1 MASTIQIKRGTGS
14 AVPSGLA
21 DGELAINLDNGKLY
35 FGSGSTSV
43 NSFRFTNL
51 TAENYIVSSSVTNI
65 TTKTLSG
72 STQFGDSA
80 DDIHNMTG
88 SLRVSGS
95 STGEHYII
103 GNNVGIGTDNPAF
116 DLHIGDNSNSIFG
129 ANLGSDGL
137 LIAPVANNVRV
148 IIEGDADA
156 SITLVDDGAS
166 SNEQAMMLQ
175 TDGGFTKFRSLND
188 DTSGHSD
195 NIIVM
200 NHDNGKV
207 GIGSSSPS
215 AILEISGSNDVNE
228 LIRLVGDSSTMTFVN
243 DGGAT
248 RAFFQ
253 LNGTGLDI
261 EYLIGR
267 DAQMNIE
274 SADTATGWGVG
285 TWGESTWGTARDVA
299 SDTVALEATQ
309 WSLELWGDDLLANNR
324 NGQIYY
330 WDTSAGE
337 TNRAVLVSSLAGATD
352 VPTKNRTIAISF
364 PDRHLIV
371 GGTTLVGTTDQDPML
386 IRFSDQEDFT
396 KFTPT
401 ATNTAGD
408 QRLEVGNK
416 IVSIIPTKDETFIN
430 TDEAVY
436 GMTFVGPPFTFS
448 FRLLAVNCGAVAKN
462 GAISVDGNVYWIGKS
477 NFFVYNGSVQEL
489 PCTVQYFV
497 FNRIQQRYADK
508 TFVGQNKKFNEIT
521 WFYVSEDNTAGT
533 VNPEPDSYVTY
544 NYAENVWTI
553 GTLDRNVWLDARGFR
568 DVPFAFDGNAKL
580 YDHETGTSN
589 NGEAMNCFVE
599 SSELEI
605 DQTGNKTFLIDRIVP
620 DVTMTDDTNLFLEF
634 KCRKFPNATEITK
647 GPFTITNS
655 TDKVSTRAKGRQI
668 AVKYSSNGTNDD
680 WSLGDFRI
688 NAKEDSFR

>member
-1 MASTIQIKRGTGS
+1 LSYRLLKLNAGIVKDITEYAAGKNGPFYVDSNLIRFRNGYPTKIGGWEQETYFNNVNTESSTLAQGKPKNAIFWRSITDGIDRIALGTHSHLYIINSGVLYDITPLRKTSLNLSNPLATNNNSTTITVTDTGHGAKTGDYIVIEEATAVGGIS
-14 AVPSGLA
+14 ADTLNRIEGYEITVTGTNTFTIEVPSQA
-21 DGELAINLDNGKLY
+21 
-35 FGSGSTSV
+35 
-43 NSFRFTNL
+43 
-51 TAENYIVSSSVTNI
+51 SSS
-65 TTKTLSG
+65 
-72 STQFGDSA
+72 A
-80 DDIHNMTG
+80 TG
-88 SLRVSGS
+88 G
-95 STGEHYII
+95 
-103 GNNVGIGTDNPAF
+103 
-116 DLHIGDNSNSIFG
+116 
-129 ANLGSDGL
+129 
-137 LIAPVANNVRV
+137 
-148 IIEGDADA
+148 
-156 SITLVDDGAS
+156 
-166 SNEQAMMLQ
+166 
-175 TDGGFTKFRSLND
+175 
-188 DTSGHSD
+188 
-195 NIIVM
+195 
-200 NHDNGKV
+200 
-207 GIGSSSPS
+207 
-215 AILEISGSNDVNE
+215 
-228 LIRLVGDSSTMTFVN
+228 
-243 DGGAT
+243 
-248 RAFFQ
+248 
-253 LNGTGLDI
+253 GTGLDI
-261 EYLIGR
+261 KYLIGR
-267 DAQMNIE
+267 DDQMNIQ

-285 TWGESTWGTARDVA
+285 TWGESTWGTARDVD

-309 WSLELWGDDLLANNR
+309 WSLQLWGDDLLANNR

-337 TNRAVLVSSLAGATD
+337 GNRAVLVSSIAGATD

-497 FNRIQQRYADK
+497 FNRIQQRYIDK
-508 TFVGQNKKFNEIT
+508 TYVGQNKKFNEII
-521 WFYVSEDNTAGT
+521 WYYVSEDNTAGT

-553 GTLDRNVWLDARGFR
+553 GTLDRNVWLDAQGFKT
-568 DVPFAFDGNAKL
+568 VPFAFDSNAKL
-580 YDHETGTSN
+580 YNHESGTSDD
-589 NGEAMNCFVE
+589 GQAMNCFVE
-599 SSELEI
+599 SGELEI
-605 DQTGNKTFLIDRIVP
+605 DETGNRTFLIDRIVP
-620 DVTMTDDTNLFLEF
+620 DATMTSDTNLFLEF
-634 KCRKFPNATEITK
+634 KCRKFPNGSEVTK
-647 GPFTITNS
+647 GPFTITQS
-655 TDKVSTRAKGRQI
+655 TEKVSTRAKGRQI
-668 AVKYSSNGTNDD
+668 SVKYSSTGTSDD

-688 NAKEDSFR
+688 NAKEDSSR

>member
-1 MASTIQIKRGTGS
+1 LSYRLLKLNAGIVKDITEYSAGKNGPFYVDSNLIRFRNGYPTKIGGWEEEVYFSTTNTSSTTLAQGKPKNAIFYRSITDGIDRIVLGTHSHLYIINSGVLYDITPLRKTSLNLSNPLVTVNNSTTITVTDTGHGAKTGDYIVIEEATAVGGISADTLNRIEGYEITVTGTNTFTIESPTQASGS
-14 AVPSGLA
+14 A
-21 DGELAINLDNGKLY
+21 
-35 FGSGSTSV
+35 
-43 NSFRFTNL
+43 
-51 TAENYIVSSSVTNI
+51 
-65 TTKTLSG
+65 
-72 STQFGDSA
+72 
-80 DDIHNMTG
+80 TG
-88 SLRVSGS
+88 G
-95 STGEHYII
+95 
-103 GNNVGIGTDNPAF
+103 
-116 DLHIGDNSNSIFG
+116 
-129 ANLGSDGL
+129 
-137 LIAPVANNVRV
+137 
-148 IIEGDADA
+148 
-156 SITLVDDGAS
+156 
-166 SNEQAMMLQ
+166 
-175 TDGGFTKFRSLND
+175 
-188 DTSGHSD
+188 
-195 NIIVM
+195 
-200 NHDNGKV
+200 
-207 GIGSSSPS
+207 
-215 AILEISGSNDVNE
+215 
-228 LIRLVGDSSTMTFVN
+228 
-243 DGGAT
+243 
-248 RAFFQ
+248 
-253 LNGTGLDI
+253 GTGLDI
-261 EYLIGR
+261 KYLIGR
-267 DAQMNIE
+267 DAEMNIE

-285 TWGESTWGTARDVA
+285 TWNEGTWGTARDVT
-299 SDTVALEATQ
+299 SDTVTLEATQ
-309 WSLELWGDDLLANNR
+309 WSLQLWGEDVLANNR

-337 TNRAVLVSSLAGATD
+337 TNRAILVSSIAGATD

-416 IVSIIPTKDETFIN
+416 IISIIPTKDETFIN

-436 GMTFVGPPFTFS
+436 GMAFVGPPFTFA

-462 GAISVDGNVYWIGKS
+462 GSISVDGNVYWIGKS

-497 FNRIQQRYADK
+497 FNRLQTRYADK
-508 TFVGQNKKFNEIT
+508 TYVGQNKKFNEIT

-533 VNPEPDSYVTY
+533 INPEPDSYVTY

-553 GTLDRNVWLDARGFR
+553 GTLDRNVWLDAQGFR
-568 DVPFAFDGNAKL
+568 SVPFAFDANGRL

-589 NGEAMNCFVE
+589 NGQAMNCFVE
-599 SSELEI
+599 SGELEI
-605 DQTGNKTFLIDRIVP
+605 DDSGNRTFLIDRIVP
-620 DVTMTDDTNLFLEF
+620 DATMTDDTNLFLEF
-634 KCRKFPNATEITK
+634 KCRKFPNSTEITK

-668 AVKYSSNGTNDD
+668 AVKYSSTGTNDD

>member
-1 MASTIQIKRGTGS
+1 LSYRLLKLNAGIVKDITEYSAGKNGPFYIDSNLIRFRNGYPTKIGGWEEEVYFSTTSTSSTTLAQGKPKNAIFYRSITDGIDRIVLGTHSHLYIINSGVLYDITPLRKTSLNLSNPLVTVNNSTTITVTDTGHGAKTGDYIVMEEATAVGGISADTLNRIEGYEITVTGTNTFTIESPTQASGS
-14 AVPSGLA
+14 A
-21 DGELAINLDNGKLY
+21 
-35 FGSGSTSV
+35 
-43 NSFRFTNL
+43 
-51 TAENYIVSSSVTNI
+51 
-65 TTKTLSG
+65 
-72 STQFGDSA
+72 
-80 DDIHNMTG
+80 TG
-88 SLRVSGS
+88 G
-95 STGEHYII
+95 
-103 GNNVGIGTDNPAF
+103 
-116 DLHIGDNSNSIFG
+116 
-129 ANLGSDGL
+129 
-137 LIAPVANNVRV
+137 
-148 IIEGDADA
+148 
-156 SITLVDDGAS
+156 
-166 SNEQAMMLQ
+166 
-175 TDGGFTKFRSLND
+175 
-188 DTSGHSD
+188 
-195 NIIVM
+195 
-200 NHDNGKV
+200 
-207 GIGSSSPS
+207 
-215 AILEISGSNDVNE
+215 
-228 LIRLVGDSSTMTFVN
+228 
-243 DGGAT
+243 
-248 RAFFQ
+248 
-253 LNGTGLDI
+253 GTGLDI
-261 EYLIGR
+261 KYLIGR
-267 DAQMNIE
+267 DAEMNIE

-285 TWGESTWGTARDVA
+285 TWGESTWGTARDVT
-299 SDTVALEATQ
+299 SDTVTLEATQ
-309 WSLELWGDDLLANNR
+309 WSLQLWGEDVLANNR

-337 TNRAVLVSSLAGATD
+337 SSRAILVSSIAGATD

-416 IVSIIPTKDETFIN
+416 IISIIPTKDETFIN

-436 GMTFVGPPFTFS
+436 GMAFVGPPFTFA

-462 GAISVDGNVYWIGKS
+462 GSISVDGNVYWIGKS

-497 FNRIQQRYADK
+497 FNRLQTRYADK
-508 TFVGQNKKFNEIT
+508 TYVGQNKKFNEIT

-533 VNPEPDSYVTY
+533 INPEPDSYVTY

-553 GTLDRNVWLDARGFR
+553 GTLDRNVWLDAQGFR
-568 DVPFAFDGNAKL
+568 SVPFAFDANGRL

-599 SSELEI
+599 SGELEI
-605 DQTGNKTFLIDRIVP
+605 DDSGNRTFLIDRIVP
-620 DVTMTDDTNLFLEF
+620 DATMTDDTNLFLEF
-634 KCRKFPNATEITK
+634 KCRKFPNSTEITK

-668 AVKYSSNGTNDD
+668 AVKYSSTGTNDD

>member
-1 MASTIQIKRGTGS
+1 MSYRLLKLNAGIVKDITEYSAGKNGPFYVDSNLIRFRNGYPTKIGGWEEEVYFSTTSTSSTTLAQGKPKNAIFYRSITDGIDRIVLGTHSHLYIINSGVLYDITPLRKTSLNLSNPLVTVNNSTTITVTDTGHGAKTGDYIVMEEATAVGGISADTLNRIEGYEITVTGTNTFTIESPTQASGS
-14 AVPSGLA
+14 A
-21 DGELAINLDNGKLY
+21 
-35 FGSGSTSV
+35 
-43 NSFRFTNL
+43 
-51 TAENYIVSSSVTNI
+51 
-65 TTKTLSG
+65 
-72 STQFGDSA
+72 
-80 DDIHNMTG
+80 TG
-88 SLRVSGS
+88 G
-95 STGEHYII
+95 
-103 GNNVGIGTDNPAF
+103 
-116 DLHIGDNSNSIFG
+116 
-129 ANLGSDGL
+129 
-137 LIAPVANNVRV
+137 
-148 IIEGDADA
+148 
-156 SITLVDDGAS
+156 
-166 SNEQAMMLQ
+166 
-175 TDGGFTKFRSLND
+175 
-188 DTSGHSD
+188 
-195 NIIVM
+195 
-200 NHDNGKV
+200 
-207 GIGSSSPS
+207 
-215 AILEISGSNDVNE
+215 
-228 LIRLVGDSSTMTFVN
+228 
-243 DGGAT
+243 
-248 RAFFQ
+248 
-253 LNGTGLDI
+253 GTGLDI
-261 EYLIGR
+261 KYLIGR
-267 DAQMNIE
+267 DAEMNIE

-285 TWGESTWGTARDVA
+285 TWGESTWGTARDVT
-299 SDTVALEATQ
+299 SDTVTLEATQ
-309 WSLELWGDDLLANNR
+309 WSLQLWGEDVLANNR

-337 TNRAVLVSSLAGATD
+337 SSRAILVSSIAGATD

-416 IVSIIPTKDETFIN
+416 IISIIPTKDETFIN

-436 GMTFVGPPFTFS
+436 GMAFVGPPFTFA

-462 GAISVDGNVYWIGKS
+462 GSISVDGNVYWIGKS

-497 FNRIQQRYADK
+497 FNRLQTRYADK
-508 TFVGQNKKFNEIT
+508 TYVGQNKKFNEIT

-533 VNPEPDSYVTY
+533 INPEPDSYVTY

-553 GTLDRNVWLDARGFR
+553 GTLDRNVWLDAQGFR
-568 DVPFAFDGNAKL
+568 SVPFAFDANGRL

-599 SSELEI
+599 SGELEI
-605 DQTGNKTFLIDRIVP
+605 DDSGNRTFLIDRIVP
-620 DVTMTDDTNLFLEF
+620 DATMTDDTNLFLEF
-634 KCRKFPNATEITK
+634 KCRKFPNSTEITK

-668 AVKYSSNGTNDD
+668 AVKYSSTGTNDD

>member
-1 MASTIQIKRGTGS
+1 LSYRLLKLNAGIVKDITEYSAGKNGPFYIDSNLIRFRNGYPTKIGGWEEEVYFSTTSTSSTTLAQGKPKNAIFYRSITDGIDRIVLGTHSHLYIINSGVLYDITPLRKTSLNLSNPLVTVNNSTTITVTDTGHGAKTGDYIVMEEATAVGGISADTLNRIEGYEITVTGTNTFTIESPTQASGS
-14 AVPSGLA
+14 A
-21 DGELAINLDNGKLY
+21 
-35 FGSGSTSV
+35 
-43 NSFRFTNL
+43 
-51 TAENYIVSSSVTNI
+51 
-65 TTKTLSG
+65 
-72 STQFGDSA
+72 
-80 DDIHNMTG
+80 TG
-88 SLRVSGS
+88 G
-95 STGEHYII
+95 
-103 GNNVGIGTDNPAF
+103 
-116 DLHIGDNSNSIFG
+116 
-129 ANLGSDGL
+129 
-137 LIAPVANNVRV
+137 
-148 IIEGDADA
+148 
-156 SITLVDDGAS
+156 
-166 SNEQAMMLQ
+166 
-175 TDGGFTKFRSLND
+175 
-188 DTSGHSD
+188 
-195 NIIVM
+195 
-200 NHDNGKV
+200 
-207 GIGSSSPS
+207 
-215 AILEISGSNDVNE
+215 
-228 LIRLVGDSSTMTFVN
+228 
-243 DGGAT
+243 
-248 RAFFQ
+248 
-253 LNGTGLDI
+253 GTGLDI
-261 EYLIGR
+261 KYLIGR
-267 DAQMNIE
+267 DAEMNIE

-285 TWGESTWGTARDVA
+285 TWGESTWGTARDVT
-299 SDTVALEATQ
+299 SDTVTLEATQ
-309 WSLELWGDDLLANNR
+309 WSLQLWGEDVLANNR

-337 TNRAVLVSSLAGATD
+337 SSRAVLVSSIAGATD

-416 IVSIIPTKDETFIN
+416 IISIIPTKDETFIN

-436 GMTFVGPPFTFS
+436 GMAFVGPPFTFA

-462 GAISVDGNVYWIGKS
+462 GSISVDGNVYWIGKS

-497 FNRIQQRYADK
+497 FNRLQTRYADK
-508 TFVGQNKKFNEIT
+508 TYVGQNKKFNEIT

-533 VNPEPDSYVTY
+533 INPEPDSYVTY

-553 GTLDRNVWLDARGFR
+553 GTLDRNVWLDAQGFR
-568 DVPFAFDGNAKL
+568 SVPFAFDANGRL

-599 SSELEI
+599 SGELEI
-605 DQTGNKTFLIDRIVP
+605 DDSGNRTFLIDRIVP
-620 DVTMTDDTNLFLEF
+620 DATMTDDTNLFLEF
-634 KCRKFPNATEITK
+634 KCRKFPNSTEITK

-668 AVKYSSNGTNDD
+668 AVKYSSTGTNDD